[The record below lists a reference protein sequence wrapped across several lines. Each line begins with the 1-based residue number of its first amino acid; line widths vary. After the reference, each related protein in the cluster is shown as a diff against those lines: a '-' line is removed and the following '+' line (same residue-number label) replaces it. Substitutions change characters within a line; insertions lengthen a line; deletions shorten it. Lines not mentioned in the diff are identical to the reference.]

1 MRPRALTSMP
11 RPAAHARTA
20 AESYPTYAGFHAC
33 ALRCPPPVTFLA
45 ASTNRESPSRISAAF
60 PSERSISYSVLSR
73 ANFTVVSAGSPVR
86 SSTRTT
92 WVLVAMAP
100 SHQGRR
106 QVVNCIEPRESE
118 DEQTPAALVVDEDE
132 QRSA

>member
-20 AESYPTYAGFHAC
+20 AGSYPEYGCFAAG
-33 ALRCPPPVTFLA
+33 ALRRPPPVTLRA
-45 ASTNRESPSRISAAF
+45 ASTYRESALRISAAF
-60 PSERSISYSVLSR
+60 SFERSISYSVLSR

-92 WVLVAMAP
+92 WVLVAIEQRD
-100 SHQGRR
+100 QGRR
-106 QVVNCIEPRESE
+106 RIVNRTEPRKGE
-118 DEQTPAALVVDEDE
+118 D
-132 QRSA
+132 R

>member
-20 AESYPTYAGFHAC
+20 AGSYPEYVGFAAG
-33 ALRCPPPVTFLA
+33 ALRRPPPATFRA
-45 ASTNRESPSRISAAF
+45 ASTYRESALRISAALSF
-60 PSERSISYSVLSR
+60 ERSISYSVLSR

-92 WVLVAMAP
+92 WVLVAIKP
-100 SHQGRR
+100 KEQRR
-106 QVVNCIEPRESE
+106 RRVINRPEPREGDNQQPS
-118 DEQTPAALVVDEDE
+118 
-132 QRSA
+132 